1 MDKGLTIDPTSVYA
15 LEGKGLVLYEL
26 GHYGEALV
34 SLDKALEL
42 DPSAYD
48 ALNDKG
54 LTLTK
59 LGDYTQALSAFNIAI
74 EANPYDSVAYFNKA
88 LTLDKFWL
96 QTLDSHES
104 VKPRERQKIKY
115 FHRNRQGK

>member
-1 MDKGLTIDPTSVYA
+1 MDKGLTIYPTSVYA

-26 GHYGEALV
+26 GHYEALV

-54 LTLTK
+54 LTHETGRLHASTFCVQYSHRRK
-59 LGDYTQALSAFNIAI
+59 SIRLRGL
-74 EANPYDSVAYFNKA
+74 
-88 LTLDKFWL
+88 L
-96 QTLDSHES
+96 Q
-104 VKPRERQKIKY
+104 
-115 FHRNRQGK
+115 